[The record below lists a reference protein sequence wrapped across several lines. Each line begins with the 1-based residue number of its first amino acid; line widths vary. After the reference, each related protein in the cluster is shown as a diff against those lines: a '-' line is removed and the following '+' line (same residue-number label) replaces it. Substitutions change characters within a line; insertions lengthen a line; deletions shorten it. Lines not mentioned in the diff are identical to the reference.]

1 MKGRGVKSAHEK
13 CFSEE
18 RPVRWGRRGY
28 PQLAVPSGK
37 TGLTFGSLRL
47 RPHGV
52 ISGPHR
58 AAEGSH
64 ETEKKGGQICT
75 GKGFSEERPVLA
87 GCDGYQNMAVEWGQT
102 GLRF

>member
-1 MKGRGVKSAHEK
+1 MGLYTALIGLQMGDLGRRREGVKSALVGG
-13 CFSEE
+13 FSEE

-37 TGLTFGSLRL
+37 TGLTFVSLRL

-58 AAEGSH
+58 AAEG
-64 ETEKKGGQICT
+64 
-75 GKGFSEERPVLA
+75 
-87 GCDGYQNMAVEWGQT
+87 
-102 GLRF
+102 GLR